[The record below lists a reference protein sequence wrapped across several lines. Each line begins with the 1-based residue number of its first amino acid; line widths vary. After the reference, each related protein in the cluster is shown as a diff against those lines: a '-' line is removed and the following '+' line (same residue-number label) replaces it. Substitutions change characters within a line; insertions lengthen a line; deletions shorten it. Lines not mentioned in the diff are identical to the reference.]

1 MKSANA
7 EAFVLTRQS
16 RSPKLPASFLV
27 ATIALLC
34 LLGNTSNLGAMVN
47 NKNFPTFPAIQTN
60 VAFWEKIYT
69 TYSTSEAV
77 IHDKYDLT
85 KIYGII
91 PIADYLQPGARQLN
105 EPLLETAKQ
114 KYSTILTHLAQGN
127 PPVTKEEHRIAAMYQ
142 GARKSQL
149 QKASESVRVQIGQK
163 ERFRE
168 GVVRSGAY
176 LHEIKRILRSYD
188 LPEELAYLPHVE
200 SSFNPDAYSKAG
212 ASGLWQFTRSTGKQY
227 LRIDHAIDER
237 QDPLKATHAAAK
249 FLKRNHSILGSW
261 PLALTA
267 YNCGTSGMA
276 RAKKDK
282 GSYEKIFLEYEE
294 GHFKFASRNYYPE
307 FLAALQAA
315 QKFEQKIS
323 SHPLQ
328 SSAPLTTVRL
338 TKRASIDDISRHFK
352 VDINTIKTFNPGIN
366 QLISQEKK
374 LPQGYELKLPATVHN
389 SKKQTVAI
397 QANSNDQKN
406 RPQTIVQK

>member
-1 MKSANA
+1 MKPANSETFTLIHQSSAHRL
-7 EAFVLTRQS
+7 LT
-16 RSPKLPASFLV
+16 SFLV
-27 ATIALLC
+27 ATMAFLC
-34 LLGNTSNLGAMVN
+34 LLGNTSDLGATVS

-85 KIYGII
+85 KIYGVI
-91 PIADYLQPGARQLN
+91 PIVDYLQPGARQLN

-127 PPVTKEEHRIAAMYQ
+127 PPITKEEHRIAAMYQ

-149 QKASESVRVQIGQK
+149 QKASESIRVQIGQK
-163 ERFRE
+163 EQFRE

-227 LRIDHAIDER
+227 LRIDHTIDER
-237 QDPLKATHAAAK
+237 QDPLRATHAAAK
-249 FLKRNHSILGSW
+249 FLKRNHSVLGSW

-267 YNCGTSGMA
+267 YNCGTSGMC

-307 FLAALQAA
+307 FLAAIRAA
-315 QKFEQKIS
+315 QKLEQNPS
-323 SHPLQ
+323 SRSLQ
-328 SSAPLTTVRL
+328 SAPLTTVRL
-338 TKRASIDDISRHFK
+338 TSRASIDDISRHFK
-352 VDINTIKTFNPGIN
+352 VDINTIKTLNPAIKPS
-366 QLISQEKK
+366 IFQEKK
-374 LPQGYELKLPATVHN
+374 QLPQGYELKLPATVN
-389 SKKQTVAI
+389 QKKQSVTTQSKLEFLKNSP
-397 QANSNDQKN
+397 QAV
-406 RPQTIVQK
+406 VQK

>member
-1 MKSANA
+1 MKPANSETFTLIHQSSAHRL
-7 EAFVLTRQS
+7 LT
-16 RSPKLPASFLV
+16 SFLV
-27 ATIALLC
+27 ATMAFLC
-34 LLGNTSNLGAMVN
+34 LLGNTSDLGATVS
-47 NKNFPTFPAIQTN
+47 NKNFPTCPAIQTN

-85 KIYGII
+85 KIYGVI
-91 PIADYLQPGARQLN
+91 PIVDYLQPGARQLN

-127 PPVTKEEHRIAAMYQ
+127 PPITKEEHRIAAMYQ

-149 QKASESVRVQIGQK
+149 QKASESIRVQIGQK
-163 ERFRE
+163 EQFRE

-227 LRIDHAIDER
+227 LRIDHTIDER
-237 QDPLKATHAAAK
+237 QDPLRATHAAAK
-249 FLKRNHSILGSW
+249 FLKRNHSVLGSW

-267 YNCGTSGMA
+267 YNCGTSGMC

-307 FLAALQAA
+307 FLAAIRAA
-315 QKFEQKIS
+315 QKLEQNPS
-323 SHPLQ
+323 SRSLQ
-328 SSAPLTTVRL
+328 SAPLTTVRL
-338 TKRASIDDISRHFK
+338 TSRASIDDISRHFK
-352 VDINTIKTFNPGIN
+352 VDINTIKTLNPAIKPS
-366 QLISQEKK
+366 IFQEKK
-374 LPQGYELKLPATVHN
+374 QLPQGYELKLPATVN
-389 SKKQTVAI
+389 QKKQSVTTQSKLEFLKNSP
-397 QANSNDQKN
+397 QAV
-406 RPQTIVQK
+406 VQK

>member
-1 MKSANA
+1 MKSANP
-7 EAFVLTRQS
+7 EAFVLIRQS
-16 RSPKLPASFLV
+16 RAHRLLTSFVV
-27 ATIALLC
+27 AAIVFLY
-34 LLGNTSNLGAMVN
+34 LLGNTSNLSAMVN
-47 NKNFPTFPAIQTN
+47 HKDFPTFPAIQTN

-69 TYSTSEAV
+69 RYSTSEAV

-85 KIYGII
+85 KIYGVI
-91 PIADYLQPGARQLN
+91 PIVDYLQPGAAQLN
-105 EPLLETAKQ
+105 KPLLETAKQ
-114 KYSTILTHLAQGN
+114 KYSAILTHIAQGG
-127 PPVTKEEHRIAAMYQ
+127 PPTTKEERRIAAMYQ

-149 QKASESVRVQIGQK
+149 QKASESVRIQIGQK

-227 LRIDHAIDER
+227 LRIDHTIDER
-237 QDPLKATHAAAK
+237 QDPFRATHAAAK
-249 FLKRNHSILGSW
+249 FLKRNHSVLGSW

-267 YNCGTSGMA
+267 YNYGTSGMA

-315 QKFEQKIS
+315 QKLEQNLS
-323 SHPLQ
+323 LRPLQ
-328 SSAPLTTVRL
+328 SAPMTTIRL

-352 VDINTIKTFNPGIN
+352 VDINTIKTLNPAIN
-366 QLISQEKK
+366 KAISQEKK
-374 LPQGYELKLPATVHN
+374 QLPQGYELKLPATIHN
-389 SKKQTVAI
+389 SKKQTVAT
-397 QANSNDQKN
+397 QANPNDQKN
-406 RPQTIVQK
+406 RSQTIVQK

>member
-1 MKSANA
+1 MKSANSK
-7 EAFVLTRQS
+7 AFALIRQS
-16 RSPKLPASFLV
+16 RTHRLLASSLF
-27 ATIALLC
+27 ATIAFFC
-34 LLGNTSNLGAMVN
+34 FLGNSSNLGATVN
-47 NKNFPTFPAIQTN
+47 NKNFPVFPAIQAN

-85 KIYGII
+85 KIYGVI
-91 PIADYLQPGARQLN
+91 PIVDCLQPGAGQLN
-105 EPLLETAKQ
+105 KPLLETAKQ
-114 KYSTILTHLAQGN
+114 KYSEILMHIAQGG
-127 PPVTKEEHRIAAMYQ
+127 PPVTKEERRIAAMYQ
-142 GARKSQL
+142 GASKMQL
-149 QKASESVRVQIGQK
+149 QKASDSIRVQIGQK

-176 LHEIKRILRSYD
+176 LREIKQILRSYD

-227 LRIDHAIDER
+227 LRIDHAVDER
-237 QDPLKATHAAAK
+237 QNPFRATHAAAK
-249 FLKRNHSILGSW
+249 FLKRNHSVLGSW

-315 QKFEQKIS
+315 QKLEKNLS
-323 SHPLQ
+323 LRPLQ
-328 SSAPLTTVRL
+328 SAPLTTVRL
-338 TKRASIDDISRHFK
+338 TSRASINDISRHFK
-352 VDINTIKTFNPGIN
+352 VDIKTIKRLNPSIKATVF
-366 QLISQEKK
+366 QEKK
-374 LPQGYELKLPATVHN
+374 QLPQGYELKLPAPAP
-389 SKKQTVAI
+389 SYKKQTVLI
-397 QANSNDQKN
+397 HSNSDSRKSHTSIVAQK
-406 RPQTIVQK
+406 

>member
-1 MKSANA
+1 MKSANP

-85 KIYGII
+85 KIYGVI
-91 PIADYLQPGARQLN
+91 PIVDYLQPGARQLN

-127 PPVTKEEHRIAAMYQ
+127 PPITKEEHRIAAMYQ

-149 QKASESVRVQIGQK
+149 QKASESIRVQIGQK
-163 ERFRE
+163 EQFRE

-227 LRIDHAIDER
+227 LRIDHTIDER
-237 QDPLKATHAAAK
+237 QDPLRATHAAAK
-249 FLKRNHSILGSW
+249 FLKRNHSVLGSW

-267 YNCGTSGMA
+267 YNCGTSGMC

-307 FLAALQAA
+307 FLAAIRAA
-315 QKFEQKIS
+315 QKLEQNPS
-323 SHPLQ
+323 SRSLQ
-328 SSAPLTTVRL
+328 SAPLTTVRL
-338 TKRASIDDISRHFK
+338 TSRASIDDISRHFK
-352 VDINTIKTFNPGIN
+352 VDINTIKTLNPAIKPS
-366 QLISQEKK
+366 IFQEKK
-374 LPQGYELKLPATVHN
+374 QLPQGYELKLPATVN
-389 SKKQTVAI
+389 QKKQSVTTQSKLEFLKNSP
-397 QANSNDQKN
+397 QAV
-406 RPQTIVQK
+406 VQK